1 MRITEQSLQR
11 KVAVT
16 VLTVAAVALGL
27 FSLPRLGVDYLPE
40 ITYPMVKI
48 HIWWR
53 GATPEEIETN
63 IADPLERAMAT
74 VDNLDYL
81 DASCIEGMYT
91 LLVNFRYGVN
101 VDVAYQDVMAVMGRV
116 NRLLPDDIDPPVVM
130 KADPSQLPVLEVTLA
145 SDQRSL
151 VWLRDWADNWLVDRL
166 SGVPGTA
173 GAEVVGGLQREI
185 RVHLDPERLD
195 AYGLSPDQVA
205 ASLRDE
211 NRQIFAGRVTVQTR
225 EIIARTMGEFEN
237 LDEIRGVAVARGA
250 HGDLVYVRD
259 IATVEDAHEEMR
271 VNTRFNGR
279 PCVKVNVLKQAE
291 ANTVEVARGV
301 QDRLAALR
309 AEIPEDIEF
318 GVVENQGDYVMGA
331 ILGVRDS
338 AVLSAILVVLVVY
351 LFLGHWRQVAV
362 MLVALPVT
370 LLANFFVMYV
380 AGFSLN
386 LFSLGGLVVSL
397 GVILDNSIVV
407 LENVTRLKHQAETDA
422 TESPDN
428 LVAAGTTQ
436 VGPAIVAATLTF
448 LGIFVPFLIVPGLAS
463 LLFRELVLVIASV
476 VLLSLL
482 VAVTLTPVLADQLVM
497 RTRSRGPGRGLAA
510 AFDGL
515 VDRLIAGYAALLRTA
530 LKVRWVV
537 LAVFAALFVAGF
549 GLATRTGSEFLPKV
563 DDGRVMVKL
572 KMPAGT
578 AVGETDR
585 ILALIEEQ
593 LAGLPEIRSIFTMA
607 GGRVWGLA
615 TYEIA
620 EEGEVDIL
628 LAPKRDRSLSTEAFI
643 EKIKPRVK
651 RAMAPGAKMPVM
663 QMKIKGIRQIGLQ
676 DVEVKIQG
684 AEILPIYDFARQA
697 AARLGE
703 TRGLSGINISM
714 DMTKPEYRVHV
725 DRARASALG
734 VPVGKVATTL
744 RGLVGGVVST
754 EYRDAGEYY
763 DIRVM
768 VPEPALRSKEDV
780 ENLILE
786 SREGRSI
793 RVRDIADV
801 RRAVGPVEISRENQ
815 IKQVIVRADAAGIS
829 VGEAIARAE
838 AAVAS
843 LQRPAGV
850 AFAMGG
856 QAQMMEENRRTMAM
870 ILAFS
875 LLFAYVVLAIQFD
888 SFLLPIL
895 AMINIPFALTGAF
908 AALYAFGIP
917 IGVTVMI
924 GLVIMMGGIASQGVV
939 LLTLAEQ
946 LRRTGLAPLE
956 AVSRAAPIRLRPIL
970 MTQLTTVLGLLPLAL
985 NLGEGGDMLQP
996 MAVAV
1001 IGGLLYSL
1009 LLTLF
1014 FLPAAYGVAVT
1025 KGRSSAAGRR
1035 DDPQAIADG
1044 AIDLLGIP
1052 SPMHPA
1058 RDI

>member
-1 MRITEQSLQR
+1 MRITDLSLKR

-16 VLTVAAVALGL
+16 VLTVATIALGL
-27 FSLPRLGVDYLPE
+27 FSLPRLSVDYLPE

-101 VDVAYQDVMAVMGRV
+101 VDVAYQDVMAIMGRV
-116 NRLLPDDIDPPVVM
+116 NRLLPDDIDPPVVI
-130 KADPSQLPVLEVTLA
+130 KADPSQLPVMEVTLA
-145 SDQRSL
+145 SDSRSL

-166 SGVPGTA
+166 STVPGTA

-185 RVHLDPERLD
+185 RVHLDPQRLN
-195 AYGLSPDQVA
+195 AYGISPERVA
-205 ASLRDE
+205 AALRDE
-211 NRQIFAGRVTVQTR
+211 NRQIFAGRVTVETR
-225 EIIARTMGEFEN
+225 EIIARTVGEFEN
-237 LDEIRGVAVARGA
+237 LDEIRDTVVARGKD
-250 HGDLVYVRD
+250 GSLVYVRD
-259 IATVEDAHEEMR
+259 VAKVEDAHEELR

-291 ANTVEVARGV
+291 ANTVQVALAV
-301 QDRLAALR
+301 KDRLASLR
-309 AEIPEDIEF
+309 GDIPDDIEF

-331 ILGVRDS
+331 IMSVRDS
-338 AVLSAILVVLVVY
+338 AILSAILVVLVVY

-370 LLANFFVMYV
+370 LLANFFVMYL

-386 LFSLGGLVVSL
+386 LFSLGGLVVAL

-407 LENVTRLKHQAETDA
+407 LENVTRLKHQAEALKHGGGTD
-422 TESPDN
+422 
-428 LVAAGTTQ
+428 VVGKGTTE
-436 VGPAIVAATLTF
+436 VGPAIVASTLTF
-448 LGIFVPFLIVPGLAS
+448 LGIFLPFLIVPGLAA
-463 LLFRELVLVIASV
+463 LLFKELILVIASI

-482 VAVTLTPVLADQLVM
+482 VAVTLTPFLTELLVA
-497 RTRSRGPGRGLAA
+497 RARSRQGGRGLAA
-510 AFDGL
+510 AFDLL
-515 VDRLIAGYAALLRTA
+515 VDRATAVYGVVLGGAMRIRWLVLLVFALLF
-530 LKVRWVV
+530 VGGFW
-537 LAVFAALFVAGF
+537 LA
-549 GLATRTGSEFLPKV
+549 RQTGSEFLPKV

-578 AVGETDR
+578 SVGETDR
-585 ILALIEEQ
+585 ILALVEAQI
-593 LAGLPEIRSIFTMA
+593 AGLPEIRNVFTMA

-620 EEGEVDIL
+620 QEGEVDIQL
-628 LAPKRDRSLSTEAFI
+628 VPKAERSLSTDEFI
-643 EKIKPRVK
+643 EKIKPLVK
-651 RAMAPGAKMPVM
+651 KAVVPGAKMPVM

-676 DVEVKIQG
+676 DVEVKVQG
-684 AEILPIYDFARQA
+684 SEIMPIYEFAKQVA
-697 AARLGE
+697 AKLSE
-703 TRGLSGINISM
+703 TPGLSGVNISM
-714 DMTKPEYRVHV
+714 DMTKPEYRVYV

-734 VPVGKVATTL
+734 IPVGRVASTL

-754 EYRDAGEYY
+754 EYRDRGEYY

-768 VPEPALRSKEDV
+768 VPEPALASKEDV

-786 SREGRSI
+786 SRDGRAI
-793 RVRDIADV
+793 RVCDVAEV
-801 RRAVGPVEISRENQ
+801 RRAVGPVEITRENQ
-815 IKQVIVRADAAGIS
+815 IKQVIVRADSSGVS
-829 VGEAIARAE
+829 VGEAIARAQS
-838 AAVAS
+838 AVAS

-850 AFAMGG
+850 SFAMGG
-856 QAQMMEENRRTMAM
+856 QAQMMEENRRAM
-870 ILAFS
+870 TLILSFA

-888 SFLLPIL
+888 SFLLPLL

-908 AALYAFGIP
+908 AALYLFHVP

-924 GLVIMMGGIASQGVV
+924 GLVVMMGGIASQGVV
-939 LLTLAEQ
+939 LLTLAEEY
-946 LRRTGLAPLE
+946 RRGEGLAPLA
-956 AVSRAAPIRLRPIL
+956 AVTKAAPIRLRPIL

-985 NLGEGGDMLQP
+985 NLGEGGDMLMP
-996 MAVAV
+996 MAIAV

-1014 FLPAAYGVAVT
+1014 FLPAAYGVVVRH
-1025 KGRSSAAGRR
+1025 KKRSS
-1035 DDPQAIADG
+1035 
-1044 AIDLLGIP
+1044 
-1052 SPMHPA
+1052 ST
-1058 RDI
+1058 